1 MNKTIIIAEAGVNHN
16 GDILTAK
23 RLIDAAADCG
33 VDYIKFQT
41 FKADRIVTKNAKKAD
56 YQIKIQDKSDDSQFD
71 MLKKLELTEKD
82 HYKLIEY
89 CKIKKIKFMSSAFD
103 IEGLKLLNKLNLD
116 FFKIPSGEITNYPYL
131 NEISKFNKKVIL
143 STGMST
149 INEIKAALDILTSKK
164 VSLNQ
169 ITVLHCNTE
178 YPTCFSDV
186 NLNAMINIKNTFNV
200 NIGYSDHTLGIE
212 VPIAATAL
220 GAKVIEKH
228 FTLDKNMPGPDHA
241 ASLNP
246 TELKLMVKSIRNIEN
261 ALNGTGLKTPSNNE
275 LKNIIP
281 ARKSIVAKFK
291 INKGEKFSIENLTT
305 KRPGNGICPM
315 KWNDIIGKKAIKN
328 YEIDDMI

>member
-16 GDILTAK
+16 GDIETAK
-23 RLIDAAADCG
+23 RLIDAAADSG

-41 FKADRIVTKNAKKAD
+41 FKADKIATKNAKKAD
-56 YQIKIQDKSDDSQFD
+56 YQIKNQDKSDDSQFN

-82 HYKLIEY
+82 HYKLIEH
-89 CKIKKIKFMSSAFD
+89 CKKNKIKFMSSAFD

-143 STGMST
+143 STGMSN
-149 INEIKAALDILTSKK
+149 INEIKAALDILISKK

-178 YPTCFSDV
+178 YPTCFNDV

-228 FTLDKNMPGPDHA
+228 FTLDRNMPGPDHA

-246 TELKLMVKSIRNIEN
+246 IELKSMVKSIRNIEN
-261 ALNGTGLKTPSNNE
+261 ALSGTGLKTPSNNE

>member
-16 GDILTAK
+16 GDIVTAK
-23 RLIDAAADCG
+23 RLIDAAADSG

-56 YQIKIQDKSDDSQFD
+56 YQIKNQDKSNDSQFN

-82 HYKLIEY
+82 HYKLIEH
-89 CKIKKIKFMSSAFD
+89 CKKNKIKFMSSAFN

-116 FFKIPSGEITNYPYL
+116 FFKIPSGEITNFPYL

-143 STGMST
+143 STGMSN

-228 FTLDKNMPGPDHA
+228 FTLDRNMPGPDHA

-246 TELKLMVKSIRNIEN
+246 IELKSMVKSIRNIEN
-261 ALNGTGLKTPSNNE
+261 ALSGTGLKTPSNNE

>member
-1 MNKTIIIAEAGVNHN
+1 
-16 GDILTAK
+16 
-23 RLIDAAADCG
+23 
-33 VDYIKFQT
+33 
-41 FKADRIVTKNAKKAD
+41 
-56 YQIKIQDKSDDSQFD
+56 
-71 MLKKLELTEKD
+71 
-82 HYKLIEY
+82 
-89 CKIKKIKFMSSAFD
+89 MSSAFD

-116 FFKIPSGEITNYPYL
+116 FFKIPSGEITNFPYL

-143 STGMST
+143 STGMSN

-228 FTLDKNMPGPDHA
+228 FTLDRNMPGPDHA

-246 TELKLMVKSIRNIEN
+246 IELKSMVKSIRNIEN
-261 ALNGTGLKTPSNNE
+261 ALSGTGLKTPSNNE

>member
-1 MNKTIIIAEAGVNHN
+1 MKKTIIIAEAGVNHN
-16 GDILTAK
+16 GDIETAK
-23 RLIDAAADCG
+23 KLIDAAADSG

-56 YQIKIQDKSDDSQFD
+56 YQIKNQDKSDDSQFN

-89 CKIKKIKFMSSAFD
+89 CKSKKIKFMSSAFD

-131 NEISKFNKKVIL
+131 NKISKFNKKVVL
-143 STGMST
+143 STGMSN

-228 FTLDKNMPGPDHA
+228 FTLDRNMPGPDHA

-261 ALNGTGLKTPSNNE
+261 ALSGTGLKTPSNNE

-328 YEIDDMI
+328 YEINDMI